1 MIIDG
6 SSSNVVAG
14 DYIGTDSTGAARLG
28 NAIDGVLI
36 VNGASGNLVGG
47 TTASAHDIISANGID
62 GVEIDGTGTSAN
74 VVAGDDIGTDLTGA
88 KALGNTDAGVYLS
101 AGASSNT
108 VGGTT
113 AGACDVISA
122 NGQNGVTIGNG
133 CYINTVAGDNI
144 GTDATGTK
152 PLGNLAAGVAL
163 IDGASSNLI
172 GGTSGAGGN
181 LIAYNGSDG
190 VDVLRAGATGNV
202 IDYDTIESNVGSGIV
217 ISSAPGNG
225 VFYCTIESNHG
236 CGILMIN
243 SPTTLIGNLVA
254 GNVQGEVI
262 QE

>member
-6 SSSNVVAG
+6 SSSNIVAG
-14 DYIGTDSTGAARLG
+14 DYIGTDSSGAAKLG

-36 VNGASGNLVGG
+36 INGASGNLVGG
-47 TTASAHDIISANGID
+47 TTASARDIISANGID
-62 GVEIDGTGTSAN
+62 GVEIDDIGTSAN

-88 KALGNTDAGVYLS
+88 KALGNTDIGVYLS

-113 AGACDVISA
+113 TGACDVISA

-133 CYINTVAGDNI
+133 CSINTVAGDNI
-144 GTDATGTK
+144 GTDASGTK
-152 PLGNLAAGVAL
+152 PLGNLATGVAL

-172 GGTSGAGGN
+172 GGN

-190 VDVLRAGATGNV
+190 VDILGAGATANV
-202 IDYDTIESNVGSGIV
+202 IESDTIESNAGSGV
-217 ISSAPGNG
+217 FISSAAENG

-236 CGILMIN
+236 CGILMVN
-243 SPTTLIGNLVA
+243 SPTILNGNLVFK
-254 GNVQGEVI
+254 NVLGQVVAE
-262 QE
+262 